1 MRAKREEGK
10 VSRSREPEKRRIAD
24 GIAHFRAGAGG
35 LATWWDAAR
44 LNGGASASAAEPR
57 SARADWTGRVTV
69 GPAVG

>member
-24 GIAHFRAGAGG
+24 GSAHFRAGAGG

-44 LNGGASASAAEPR
+44 LDGGAGVTAAEPR
-57 SARADWTGRVTV
+57 SARAGRAERVTE